1 MAKTPDKRV
10 PVEAVEGTGYPQTD
24 INKAGVFIHG
34 RWIAGTGMKEHADM
48 RGYGAATKGRKFL
61 SNPGK
66 TNR

>member
-1 MAKTPDKRV
+1 MADTPVKQV
-10 PVEAVEGTGYPQTD
+10 PIVVAEGAGYPQTD
-24 INKAGVFIHG
+24 INKAGVLIKG

-61 SNPGK
+61 TNPGK